1 MNILISRQYSVANF
15 TKIIWIISEHDET
28 FSKWKWHTVK
38 QIGAKPVPRSG
49 ISCIGVP
56 GTNKVLFF
64 GGVQDLED
72 IEDDSDD
79 DDDNPGNF
87 FNDLLSVVIENER
100 ATWTKVELK
109 GKKDPSKK
117 SKKIVEEDTE
127 PQGTVPTIWN
137 FKIRF

>member
-1 MNILISRQYSVANF
+1 M
-15 TKIIWIISEHDET
+15 
-28 FSKWKWHTVK
+28 
-38 QIGAKPVPRSG
+38 
-49 ISCIGVP
+49 
-56 GTNKVLFF
+56 
-64 GGVQDLED
+64 QDLED

-117 SKKIVEEDTE
+117 SKKIVEEEIE
-127 PQGTVPTIWN
+127 PQGTVPTM
-137 FKIRF
+137 